1 MRGQRFAAAPRARRR
16 APRDRNEGT
25 VNHRYFR
32 AALCACVA
40 SALTLVFARG
50 ARTGEDLWAVLRE
63 GGKVVLMRHAPVE
76 RGADA
81 GSPLVRDPSCKGE
94 RNLSS
99 QGKRDAQAL
108 GRRFAEQRISISG
121 VFHSPF
127 CRTAETA
134 HLVFDKASPA
144 EYLSLLEILGPGEA
158 ASHTETLSRVIG
170 SYSGNGNLVLVTH
183 EPNISAVSFELMN
196 HLDFLVIEPKGG
208 AEFEELGVVRFSRE
222 Q

>member
-1 MRGQRFAAAPRARRR
+1 M
-16 APRDRNEGT
+16 
-25 VNHRYFR
+25 VV
-32 AALCACVA
+32 VA
-40 SALTLVFARG
+40 HDADASD
-50 ARTGEDLWAVLRE
+50 DLWAVLQE

-76 RGADA
+76 RGAAA
-81 GSPLVRDPSCKGE
+81 GSPLIRDPSCKSE
-94 RNLSS
+94 TNLSS
-99 QGKRDAQAL
+99 QGRRDAQAL

-134 HLVFDKASPA
+134 HLVFGEANPA

-183 EPNISAVSFELMN
+183 EPNISAVSFELMK

-208 AEFEELGVVRFSRE
+208 SEFEELGVVRFSRE